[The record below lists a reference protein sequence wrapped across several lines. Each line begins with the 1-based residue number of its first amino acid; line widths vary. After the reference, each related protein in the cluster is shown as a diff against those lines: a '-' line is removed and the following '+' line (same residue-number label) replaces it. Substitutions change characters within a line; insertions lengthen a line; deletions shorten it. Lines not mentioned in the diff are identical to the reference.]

1 MSKHY
6 RYLFILLTLVI
17 LSAGVVVYALHN
29 CSRTGLFPSVDMNI
43 DQFGSIDRPPK
54 IHPDYCET
62 VIPPNIAP
70 MNFLVEESGS
80 QYYVKIHSKNG
91 RAIQI
96 FSRSPKITIG
106 QNRWHELLNANRG
119 EQLNFDVFVKTA
131 NPPAATVQWNRFSS
145 ITNQIANED
154 IDGFLVYRRIHPG
167 HGFWRKMGI
176 YQRDLHRFDESLI
189 LDNNYFKGG
198 CLNCHTFCN
207 NRTDKMFIGI
217 RSALY
222 GSSVLLIEDDD
233 VNKIGTKFGYT
244 SWHPSGRIAAYSI
257 NKVHQFFH
265 TAAGEVRDVIDLDS
279 LLAYYIVD
287 SKTIKTSP
295 QISKKDRLETY
306 PVWSPD
312 GRYLYFCSAP
322 LTWSDQDIIPGNFN
336 EIKYD
341 LVRISYDIDSDTWGE
356 LETVLSAQDTGLSI
370 LLPRIS
376 PDGRWLL
383 FCMCNY
389 GCFPVYQESSDLYMI
404 DLEAAQ
410 QTGKYEYRRLEINSD
425 KSESWH
431 SWSSNGR
438 WIAFSSKRQSGVFT
452 RTYLSYVDRQGRV
465 HCPLLLPQKDPT
477 YYDSC
482 LWTYSVPELIQEP
495 VVVTKETLG
504 RIVRSPRKIPG
515 QIPVTMA
522 TPKAGTLPE
531 TTESWLIGR
540 E

>member
-6 RYLFILLTLVI
+6 RYLFILLILVI
-17 LSAGVVVYALHN
+17 LSAGVLVYALHKTAG
-29 CSRTGLFPSVDMNI
+29 TGLFFQADRKI
-43 DQFGSIDRPPK
+43 DQYSLIDHPPK
-54 IHPDYCET
+54 IHPDYCDT

-70 MNFLVEESGS
+70 LNFLVEESGS
-80 QYYVKIHSKNG
+80 QYCVNIHSAKG

-96 FSRSPKITIG
+96 FSRSPKIMIP
-106 QNRWHELLNANRG
+106 QNQWHELLNANRG
-119 EQLNFDVFVKTA
+119 EQLNFDVYVKTA
-131 NPPAATVQWNRFSS
+131 KSPDTTGQWNRFSS

-167 HGFWRKMGI
+167 HAFWRKMGI
-176 YQRDLHRFDESLI
+176 YQRNLNRFDESLI
-189 LDNNYFKGG
+189 LDNDYFKGG

-217 RSALY
+217 RSSFY
-222 GSSVLLIEDDD
+222 GSSVLLIEDGD

-244 SWHPSGRIAAYSI
+244 SWHPSGRVAAYSI

-265 TAAGEVRDVIDLDS
+265 TAASEVRDVIDLDS

-295 QISKKDRLETY
+295 EISKKDHLETY

-322 LTWSDQDIIPGNFN
+322 LTWSDKHIIPNYFN

-356 LETVLSAQDTGLSI
+356 LETVLSAQETGLSI

-389 GCFPVYQESSDLYMI
+389 GCFPVYQESSDLYII

-410 QTGKYEYRRLEINSD
+410 RTGRYEYRRLEINSS

-431 SWSSNGR
+431 SFSSNGR
-438 WIAFSSKRQSGVFT
+438 WIAFSSKRRGGVFT
-452 RTYLSYVDRQGRV
+452 RTYLSYVDRQGKV
-465 HCPLLLPQKDPT
+465 YNPLLLPQKDPA

-482 LWTYSVPELIQEP
+482 LWTYSVPELIREP
-495 VVVTKETLG
+495 VGPTKERLG
-504 RIVRSPRKIPG
+504 RVVRGPRKIPG
-515 QIPVTMA
+515 SMPVTMA
-522 TPKAGTLPE
+522 TPKAGPLPQSSE
-531 TTESWLIGR
+531 PWLTER

>member
-6 RYLFILLTLVI
+6 RYLFILLTIVI
-17 LSAGVVVYALHN
+17 LSAGVVVYAIHN
-29 CSRTGLFPSVDMNI
+29 CSRTGLFPLAERNI
-43 DQFGSIDRPPK
+43 AQYDSIDRPPK
-54 IHPDYCET
+54 IRPDYCET

-70 MNFLVEESGS
+70 LNFLVEERGS
-80 QYYVKIHSKNG
+80 QYCVKIHSKKG

-96 FSRSPKITIG
+96 FSHSPKIMIP
-106 QNRWHELLNANRG
+106 QDRWHELLNANRG
-119 EQLNFDVFVKTA
+119 EQLNFDIFVKTA
-131 NPPAATVQWNRFSS
+131 NPRLPAPQWNRFSS
-145 ITNQIANED
+145 ITNKIANED
-154 IDGFLVYRRIHPG
+154 IDGFLVYRRIYPG

-189 LDNNYFKGG
+189 LENNYFKGG
-198 CLNCHTFCN
+198 CLNCHSFCN

-222 GSSVLLIEDDD
+222 GSSVLHIEDGE

-244 SWHPSGRIAAYSI
+244 SWHPSGKVAAYSI

-265 TAAGEVRDVIDLDS
+265 TAATEVRDVIDLDS
-279 LLAYYIVD
+279 LLAYYKVD
-287 SKTIKTSP
+287 SKTIKTSAH
-295 QISKKDRLETY
+295 ISKKDRLETY
-306 PVWSPD
+306 PCWSPD

-322 LTWSDQDIIPGNFN
+322 KTWSDQGIIPGNFN

-341 LVRISYDIDSDTWGE
+341 LVRVSYDMTSDTWGE
-356 LETVLSAQDTGLSI
+356 VETVLSAQDTGLSI

-389 GCFPVYQESSDLYMI
+389 GCFPVYQQSSDLYII

-410 QTGKYEYRRLEINSD
+410 RTGKYEYRRLDANSD

-431 SWSSNGR
+431 SFSSNGR

-452 RTYLSYVDRQGRV
+452 RTYISYIDRQGRS
-465 HCPLLLPQKDPT
+465 HPPLLLPQKDPT

-482 LWTYSVPELIQEP
+482 LWTYSVPELILEP
-495 VVVTKETLG
+495 VNVKKEQLGSVVRGT
-504 RIVRSPRKIPG
+504 RKIPG
-515 QIPVTMA
+515 QIPITMA
-522 TPKAGTLPE
+522 TPKAGLPN
-531 TTESWLIGR
+531 ESSEPWLGGR